1 MTESKHSQ
9 VWVAIV
15 AGVVVFAAATW
26 FMGDRSPEDS
36 DTTRP
41 ETPQAEAAA
50 EPGAGDSL
58 HRIDQHGRLSL
69 DVSTLPTVGPLAL
82 VLDLPDEARGQ
93 GLRTILI
100 VSTDGRRLETTA
112 RPLPGQGTGVQIE
125 IPAVSPLRVGAELG
139 ASPIIPD
146 RVRCVNSVRDQQAP
160 GPLAR

>member
-26 FMGDRSPEDS
+26 FMRDRSPEGS

-41 ETPQAEAAA
+41 ETPQAEATA

-69 DVSTLPTVGPLAL
+69 DVSTLPTTGPLAL

-112 RPLPGQGTGVQIE
+112 RPLPGQGTGVQVEIDSGFLTQGRYMIE
-125 IPAVSPLRVGAELG
+125 VHTAEKTAL
-139 ASPIIPD
+139 PF
-146 RVRCVNSVRDQQAP
+146 RRYVLELN
-160 GPLAR
+160 